1 MNDCS
6 LARNIY
12 LATVALV
19 AILSVSYCRAAEPS
33 LQGDLDEV
41 LVKEGLTG
49 VAWSL
54 IGENGEV
61 SLGATGLRDKPSQ
74 SDFTINTRFHVG
86 SVTKSLLATGV
97 LRLVTEGLI
106 ELDAPV

>member
-19 AILSVSYCRAAEPS
+19 AILSVSYCRAAEPN
-33 LQGDLDEV
+33 LQGYLDEV